1 MKIKDLNVQPS
12 IHQREK
18 DATLTLSLG
27 KYGLEGVQIYDVKI
41 MPDERG
47 FFAEA
52 LRQDWSELLGNE
64 WIDQVNLSYSYPEVV
79 RAWHRHLRGQVDYF
93 LVVQGSMKICAYDG
107 DEKSA
112 TKGHLAEVVASEHRP
127 QIVRIPGKY
136 WHGTKTIGHKPSLTI
151 YFVTKLYDYKN
162 PDEER
167 RPWNDMKIVP
177 TAINGKVEDP
187 RVGKPWDWFYPV
199 HR

>member
-1 MKIKDLNVQPS
+1 MKIKDLNVQLS
-12 IHQREK
+12 IDQREK

-64 WIDQVNLSYSYPEVV
+64 WIDQVNLSYSYPGIV
-79 RAWHRHLRGQVDYF
+79 RAWHRHLRGQDDYF
-93 LVVQGSMKICAYDG
+93 LVVRGAMKICAYD
-107 DEKSA
+107 DEEGSD
-112 TKGHLAEVVASEHRP
+112 TRGYIAEVVAGEEKP
-127 QIVRIPGKY
+127 QIVKIAGHY
-136 WHGTKTIGHKPSLTI
+136 WHGTKTIGHKQSLTV
-151 YFVTKLYDYKN
+151 YFVTRLYDYKN

-167 RPWNDMKIVP
+167 RPWNDVKIVP
-177 TAINGKVEDP
+177 AAINGRADDH
-187 RVGKPWDWFYPV
+187 RVGKPWDWFGAP
-199 HR
+199 HK